1 MHNHNAEQ
9 ALNQWRIDTAC
20 PAGKRIEAKGL
31 AESSAIPADNQ

>member
-1 MHNHNAEQ
+1 MPGKQ
-9 ALNQWRIDTAC
+9 LNQWRNDTAC